1 MVKLPVV
8 LWVVKSNKQNK
19 PNEKKEGGSRK
30 LSPSDFYIENGKYV
44 FTEEFHLKRGYCCN
58 SGCRHCPYKKN
69 LGDSLNGSRP
79 TASI

>member
-1 MVKLPVV
+1 MVNWRVPVE
-8 LWVVKSNKQNK
+8 LVKSNKQNK

-44 FTEEFHLKRGYCCN
+44 FTEEFHLKRGYCCD
-58 SGCRHCPYKKN
+58 SKCRHCPYKKD

-79 TASI
+79 TAII